1 MVARGKYYRIQICS
15 ENTDKPLA
23 MIMDILKRPI
33 LGHYVRKADS
43 TRPLS
48 NRYTSANTDNKEVK
62 FQRDLSSEEIGL
74 VRKALRTGGFT
85 SLQEDRVVNMLMT
98 KRAKVHGRNVGSD
111 AFIIQAL
118 VTILIVV
125 SPNIVTMKVDQPRG
139 RSYDNIMDFPLV
151 KLLRQANASPEN
163 KSYLRNLRSLHLS
176 ETTVPH
182 YAGFHFSLDFERC
195 LRLFDTLPSIES
207 VRSHGDKEGDDGKLE
222 FKEKSSNISKI
233 SLSYTAASSLYFANL
248 IWSCKVL
255 TNFTA
260 RMCGSVSIV
269 SPKAFIK
276 ALCAH
281 KKTLEILDV
290 SLTYEIDPFD
300 EEDIGGGEAGDD
312 HFNRH
317 GGPFERGIRDAEREF
332 YQLIWTQAGSLKEF
346 VALKRVSLDIDFLL
360 YFAAGVRSGP
370 YKERK
375 RFRLVN
381 CLPPGLEYL
390 CVRKYQAGYNKE
402 HDGHI
407 GRLPKR
413 PRKLKEIK
421 ITDEFM

>member
-33 LGHYVRKADS
+33 LGHYVRKVDS
-43 TRPLS
+43 TRPPV
-48 NRYTSANTDNKEVK
+48 NGWFTVHEEVK
-62 FQRDLSSEEIGL
+62 FQRDLSNEDIGL
-74 VRKALRTGGFT
+74 VRKALRNGGFT
-85 SLQEDRVVNMLMT
+85 SLQGDRVVNMLMK
-98 KRAKVHGRNVGSD
+98 KRAKVHRRNVGGE

-139 RSYDNIMDFPLV
+139 RSYSNIMDFPLV

-182 YAGFHFSLDFERC
+182 YAGFRFSLDFERC

-233 SLSYTAASSLYFANL
+233 SLSCTAASSLYFANL
-248 IWSCKVL
+248 IWSCKIL

-260 RMCGSVSIV
+260 RMCGSVSIF

-300 EEDIGGGEAGDD
+300 EDIGGGEWGDD

-360 YFAAGVRSGP
+360 YSAAGVRSGP

-375 RFRLVN
+375 RFRLIN

-390 CVRKYQAGYNKE
+390 CVRKYQTGNNDE

-407 GRLPKR
+407 NGLPRR

-421 ITDEFM
+421 ITDGFM